1 MCRYHILLIYST
13 GNEYLGCF
21 HLLAVVNSAAVKD
34 PDSIL
39 LVIYPE
45 AGLLGHVG
53 SSLLNLL
60 KTLHT
65 VFHSNCTI
73 SQSYQQCTRVSI
85 SPHPCQ
91 YLLSVFW
98 CNHHSGYEIMYHY
111 GIIISLRI
119 SGIEHLFIWSL
130 DIFYRLWRK
139 VYSSQL
145 PSFSLGHLILCF

>member
-13 GNEYLGCF
+13 GNEYLVCF

-65 VFHSNCTI
+65 VFHSSCTI

-85 SPHPCQ
+85 YPHPCQ

-98 CNHHSGYEIMYHY
+98 CNHLSGYEIMYHY
-111 GIIISLRI
+111 GFIIFLLGLVVLSIFSYDRWI
-119 SGIEHLFIWSL
+119 FFIVFEEKSTQVNCPV
-130 DIFYRLWRK
+130 F
-139 VYSSQL
+139 
-145 PSFSLGHLILCF
+145 H